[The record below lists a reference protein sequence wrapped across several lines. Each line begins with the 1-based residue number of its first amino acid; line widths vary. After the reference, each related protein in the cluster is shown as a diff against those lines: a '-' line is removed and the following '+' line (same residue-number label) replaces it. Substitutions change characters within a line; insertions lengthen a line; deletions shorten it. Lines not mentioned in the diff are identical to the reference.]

1 MSGVKQTSKE
11 QRLEIVN
18 YCIDHGADYLQ
29 AIRKYG
35 VSYGQVYSW
44 VSKFRKYGEHGLD
57 DLRGTGRSRK
67 ESPPMGELERL
78 KVENRCLKA
87 SIGNLKAER
96 HVLKKRV
103 KYLERKEN
111 SNCAEEDLRSGKS

>member
-44 VSKFRKYGEHGLD
+44 VSKFRKYGERGLD
-57 DLRGTGRSRK
+57 DLRGTGRSHK

-87 SIGNLKAER
+87 SIRNLKK
-96 HVLKKRV
+96 HV
-103 KYLERKEN
+103 KYLERKET
-111 SNCAEEDLRSGKS
+111 SSCE